1 MTRSRTLEAVVRDL
15 EDREAV
21 GIQTYGC
28 TVDRADLETRDWMR
42 HAYHEALDLAMYLRR
57 AQEEEATD
65 DGNGAVDA
73 RNLADTGR
81 LDGYVRWQPMG
92 SRLTVSLPPDLIA
105 GGSQVAVYCALASMA
120 SPDGTVDAGIRSI
133 ATMVDMSPVT
143 VSRLLGNLA
152 HDGYIERLDGDHPNS
167 RARYRLR

>member
-1 MTRSRTLEAVVRDL
+1 MMRSKTLEAVVRDL
-15 EDREAV
+15 EEREAV

-28 TVDRADLETRDWMR
+28 TVDRADLQTRDWMR
-42 HAYHEALDLAMYLRR
+42 HAYQEALDLAMYLRR
-57 AQEEEATD
+57 AQEEATD

-73 RNLADTGR
+73 GGIDRDRGV
-81 LDGYVRWQPMG
+81 DGFVRWQPLG
-92 SRLTVSLPPDLIA
+92 SRLTVSLPPDLVA

-143 VSRLLGNLA
+143 VSRLLGNLV